1 MSNIIPSPDNW
12 RRELSSLSTEQ
23 LKNQLVESL
32 AVTAAQL
39 VRSAAI
45 VLLLEERGE
54 DVEALKI
61 GMLQYLRKIALAQLL
76 PAVVVRFAS
85 KQAILD
91 KITNLPLTEQKRLA
105 EGEPIRLLVYD
116 ANGRQTHLMAD
127 PLKMGRDQMRQAF
140 GKDYIRD
147 EAEQLLFLAERREK
161 TLRRARPE
169 VEVVG
174 KAKVDRVL
182 KRVRVGQHV
191 FSFDEWKAVTRLLG
205 D

>member
-23 LKNQLVESL
+23 LKSKLAESL

-61 GMLQYLRKIALAQLL
+61 GMLQYLRKIALGQLL

-85 KQAILD
+85 KQAALD
-91 KITNLPLTEQKRLA
+91 CIVKLTLTDQKRLA
-105 EGEPIRLLVYD
+105 EGEPVILLVYD
-116 ANGRQTHLMAD
+116 TNGRQDYVKAD
-127 PLKMGRDQMRQAF
+127 PLTMTRDQMKQAF
-140 GKDYIRD
+140 GKDYIRN
-147 EAEQLLFLAERREK
+147 EAEQLLILAERREK
-161 TLRRARPE
+161 RLRRARPE
-169 VEVVG
+169 VEIVG
-174 KAKVDRVL
+174 KAKVDRVA
-182 KRVRVGQHV
+182 KRVRVGNHI
-191 FSFDEWKAVTRLLG
+191 FTFDEWKNVTRLLG